1 MEKFEMP
8 HLDKAVGI
16 PTNYPED
23 QKMFEESLVK
33 KFKEIGGGKIEN
45 YEIDKTKRDIELINL
60 AEKALDKYLEE
71 YGRNKKIDIPLENIH
86 VLEEDGVSKISKG
99 KNLKGMH
106 YTEFQDVLIDRS
118 KMDFEFALVVFHE
131 LLHAKSFNAMQ
142 VKRYNPEDKKHFD
155 TYRTGFSVISR
166 DGKNV
171 YFNAVN
177 EAIAGLFTRRFFDEY
192 IKNDDQFKGEL
203 DKLNSEG
210 IPVNTS
216 REKEVRDGLNYIH
229 KIYEQNKDKY
239 TEKEIIDMFINA
251 SINGE
256 LVGVARLI
264 ENTFGKGSFR
274 KLGNDTKK

>member
-1 MEKFEMP
+1 MP

-23 QKMFEESLVK
+23 QRVFEEGLVK

-45 YEIDKTKRDIELINL
+45 LELDKTERDIELIKL

-71 YGRNKKIDIPLENIH
+71 YKRNKKIDIPLENIH
-86 VLEEDGVSKISKG
+86 VLEEGGVSKISNG
-99 KNLKGMH
+99 RNLMGMH
-106 YTEFQDVLIDRS
+106 YAEFQDVLIDRS

-142 VKRYNPEDKKHFD
+142 VKRWNPEDKKHVD
-155 TYRTGFSVISR
+155 TYRTGFSVVSR
-166 DGKNV
+166 DGKIT

-177 EAIAGLFTRRFFDEY
+177 EAIAGLFTKRFFDEY
-192 IKNDDQFKGEL
+192 IKNDDQFKSEL

-210 IPVNTS
+210 IPVSTS

-229 KIYEQNKDKY
+229 RLYEKNKDKY

-264 ENTFGKGSFR
+264 ENTFGEGSFR
-274 KLGNDTKK
+274 KLGESTSK